1 VSAARAR
8 SDAVARAVEFLSR
21 HPLIDGHNDL
31 PYVIRKDRQ
40 ADGDVAAYDLARVHQ
55 EGDTDI
61 PRLRQGQVAAQFFA
75 AFCPSNQPEPAR
87 FTLELIALIREIGT
101 RHPDVFLQAT
111 KASDVARA
119 RRQGRIASFIAVESG
134 IGIGDRLEMLDVFH
148 ALGARYMTLCHNE
161 TLDWVDSATDAP
173 RHGGLTDFG
182 KSVIRRMNEL
192 GLIVD
197 LAHTTPEVMH
207 QALDISKAPVAITH
221 ANARALCDH
230 PRNVVDDVL
239 VRLKAN
245 GGIVMAT
252 FVPTFID
259 QRIRDWFRPLQR
271 HGKAPLDR
279 DIMPDINA
287 KARAAGPPPRAT
299 LAGVCD
305 HIEYMAQKAGL
316 AQVGIGSDFYGGPV
330 PDGLE
335 TVATFPNLIAELML
349 RGWSERALAGLA
361 GGNMLRVMRGVERT
375 ARRLQRVATA
385 PQG

>member
-1 VSAARAR
+1 VSAGGARA
-8 SDAVARAVEFLSR
+8 AALARAISFLR
-21 HPLIDGHNDL
+21 NHPLIDGHNDL

-40 ADGDVAAYDLARVHQ
+40 AGGDVGIYDLTRMHQ
-55 EGDTDI
+55 DGDTDI
-61 PRLRQGQVAAQFFA
+61 PRLRQGEVAAQFFA

-87 FTLELIALIREIGT
+87 FTLELIALIRDISI
-101 RHPDVFLQAT
+101 RHPDVFLHAT

-119 RRQGRIASFIAVESG
+119 RRLGRIASFVAVESG

-148 ALGARYMTLCHNE
+148 ALGVRYMTLCHNE
-161 TLDWVDSATDAP
+161 TLDWVDSATDEQ

-182 KSVIRRMNEL
+182 KSVIRRMNTL

-207 QALDISKAPVAITH
+207 QTLDISQAPVAITH

-230 PRNVVDDVL
+230 PRNVADDVL
-239 VRLKAN
+239 ERLKAN

-279 DIMPDINA
+279 DIMPDVNA

-305 HIEYMAQKAGL
+305 HIEYMAQKAG
-316 AQVGIGSDFYGGPV
+316 AAHVGIGSDFYGGPV

-335 TVATFPNLIAELML
+335 SVATFPNLIAELMV
-349 RGWSERALAGLA
+349 RGWGDRALAGLA

-375 ARRLQRVATA
+375 ARRLRPAA
-385 PQG
+385 ARA